1 MSATFIKL
9 SATAQVKIGLGK
21 LKGIFVS
28 SGTSPT
34 VAVYD
39 SATASTGDPVI
50 LAQFTAASPGSYT
63 FTGDEGGV
71 GFSKGLYVVLGG
83 TDPVATVFYE

>member
-1 MSATFIKL
+1 MAYYANLTATSQLK
-9 SATAQVKIGLGK
+9 VGLGK

-39 SATASTGDPVI
+39 TPDGDTNDPVVI
-50 LAQFTAASPGSYT
+50 SQFTAATPGNYV
-63 FTGDEGGV
+63 FTAEGI
-71 GFSKGLYVVLGG
+71 SLNNGLYVVLGG
-83 TDPVATVFYE
+83 TNPVVTILFE

>member
-1 MSATFIKL
+1 MAATFVSL
-9 SATAQVKIGLGK
+9 SATAQVKVGLGK

-39 SATASTGDPVI
+39 SATASTADPVI
-50 LAQFTAASPGSYT
+50 LNTFTSATPGLYT
-63 FTGDEGGV
+63 FTGDDGGV

-83 TDPVATVFYE
+83 TTPKASIFYE

>member
-1 MSATFIKL
+1 MAATFVSL
-9 SATAQVKIGLGK
+9 TATTQVKIGLGK

-34 VAVYD
+34 VTVYD

-50 LAQFTAASPGSYT
+50 IET
-63 FTGDEGGV
+63 FTGATPGNYVFTGDADGV
-71 GFSKGLYVVLGG
+71 VFSKGLYVVLGG
-83 TDPVATVFYE
+83 TTPKASIFYE